1 MINEIILE
9 TGSVVF
15 QLFNYICR
23 SEITQTMQTENH
35 LLKKRVNL
43 FDGISIVAGAMIGSG
58 IFIVSADIARNVGS
72 PGWLMVVWLISGI
85 ITVIGALSYG
95 ELASMMPHV
104 GGQYVYLKEAYHPL
118 IGFLFGWT
126 TFLVIQCGSIAA
138 VAVAFAKFSGVLI
151 PWISDKNILL
161 HLGSLKINTTM
172 VVAIASIIFLTW
184 LNTRGIVTG
193 KTVVNIFTS
202 TKVLALFGFILIGFL
217 ATKGLNSWQINKE
230 VFWEAGRIGENNQL
244 ISLSGFALVAAVGTA
259 LVGSLFAS
267 DAWYN
272 VTYISGEVIN
282 PKRNVPLSLIFGTMI
297 VSVIYLFTNYV
308 YIRILPLSGSPDGSD
323 VLSKG
328 IQFATDDRV
337 ATSAMSVVFG
347 DYAAIIMAVFI
358 MISTFGCNHGL
369 ILAGPRV
376 YYAMARDGLFFRKVA
391 EINKKG
397 VPGFAIA
404 IQGVWSVLLCM
415 SGTYSNLLDYV
426 IFAVLI
432 FFTLTILAIFILRV
446 KRPDIPRP
454 YKALGYPVI
463 PAVYILT
470 TTFIMVVLLIY
481 KPNYTFPGLII
492 VLMGIPVFYL
502 WRKFSRNSVPMT
514 DDDSPIKT

>member
-1 MINEIILE
+1 
-9 TGSVVF
+9 
-15 QLFNYICR
+15 
-23 SEITQTMQTENH
+23 MQQESH

-72 PGWLMVVWLISGI
+72 PGWLMVVWLITGI
-85 ITVIGALSYG
+85 ITIIGAVSYG

-118 IGFLFGWT
+118 LGFLFGWT

-138 VAVAFAKFSGVLI
+138 VAVAFAKFTGVLI

-161 HLGSLKINTTM
+161 DLGPLKINSTM
-172 VVAIASIIFLTW
+172 VVAIAMIIFLTW

-193 KTVVNIFTS
+193 KTVQNIFSS
-202 TKVLALFGFILIGFL
+202 TKVIALVGFILIGFF
-217 ATKGLNSWQINKE
+217 AIKGINSFEINKE
-230 VFWEAGRIGENNQL
+230 IFWKASQVSPGNQVIPL
-244 ISLSGFALVAAVGTA
+244 GGFALVAAIGTA

-282 PKRNVPLSLIFGTMI
+282 PKRNVPLSLFFGTLI
-297 VSVIYLFTNYV
+297 VSVIYLVTNFV
-308 YIRILPLSGSPDGSD
+308 YIKILPVLGSPDGAD
-323 VLSKG
+323 VLSRG

-358 MISTFGCNHGL
+358 MVSTFGCNHGL

-376 YYAMARDGLFFRKVA
+376 YYAMAKDGLFFKKVG
-391 EINKKG
+391 ELNKKG

-404 IQGVWSVLLCM
+404 IQGIWAVLLCL
-415 SGTYSNLLDYV
+415 SGTYSDLLDYV

-432 FFTLTILAIFILRV
+432 FFSLTILAIFILRI

-454 YKALGYPVI
+454 YKAFGYPVI
-463 PAVYILT
+463 PAIYILT
-470 TTFIMVVLLIY
+470 TVTIMIILLIY
-481 KPNYTFPGLII
+481 KPDYTFPGLAI
-492 VLMGIPVFYL
+492 VILGIPVFFL
-502 WRKFSRNSVPMT
+502 WRRHSKKQ
-514 DDDSPIKT
+514 DKT

>member
-1 MINEIILE
+1 
-9 TGSVVF
+9 
-15 QLFNYICR
+15 
-23 SEITQTMQTENH
+23 MQTENH

-58 IFIVSADIARNVGS
+58 IFIVSADIARSVGS
-72 PGWLMVVWLISGI
+72 PGWLLVVWLITGI
-85 ITVIGALSYG
+85 ITVIGAISYG

-138 VAVAFAKFSGVLI
+138 VAVAFAKFSGVLV

-161 HLGSLKINTTM
+161 ELGPLKINSTM
-172 VVAIASIIFLTW
+172 VVAIASITFLTW

-202 TKVLALFGFILIGFL
+202 TKVIALFGFILIGFF
-217 ATKGLNSWQINKE
+217 AIQGINSWQINKE
-230 VFWEAGRIGENNQL
+230 VFWEAGRIGDNNQL
-244 ISLSGFALVAAVGTA
+244 LPLSGFAIVAAVGTA

-282 PKRNVPLSLIFGTMI
+282 PKRNVPLSLIFGTLI
-297 VSVIYLFTNYV
+297 VSVIYLLTNYV
-308 YIRILPLSGSPDGSD
+308 YIRILPLSGSPDGTD

-347 DYAAIIMAVFI
+347 DYAAVIMAIFV

-404 IQGVWSVLLCM
+404 VQGVWAILLCL

-426 IFAVLI
+426 IFAVLL
-432 FFTLTILAIFILRV
+432 FFSLTIIALFILRV

-463 PAVYILT
+463 PAIYILT
-470 TTFIMVVLLIY
+470 TLFIMVILLIY
-481 KPNYTFPGLII
+481 KPDYTFPGLII
-492 VLMGIPVFYL
+492 VILGIPVFYL
-502 WRKFSRNSVPMT
+502 WKKFSRNKAAMPDENT
-514 DDDSPIKT
+514 NEET

>member
-1 MINEIILE
+1 MKA
-9 TGSVVF
+9 
-15 QLFNYICR
+15 
-23 SEITQTMQTENH
+23 ENH
-35 LLKKRVNL
+35 LLQKRVNL
-43 FDGISIVAGAMIGSG
+43 FDGIALVSGAMIGSG

-72 PGWLMVVWLISGI
+72 PGWLMVVWLISGV
-85 ITVIGALSYG
+85 ITIIGALSYG
-95 ELASMMPHV
+95 ELASMMPRV

-138 VAVAFAKFSGVLI
+138 VAVAFAKFSGVLF
-151 PWISDKNILL
+151 PWISDQNILFHIGPL
-161 HLGSLKINTTM
+161 RITSTM
-172 VVAIASIIFLTW
+172 IIAIAMISFLTW

-193 KTVVNIFTS
+193 KTVQNIFSS
-202 TKVLALFGFILIGFL
+202 TKVIALFGFILIGFF
-217 ATKGLNSWQINKE
+217 ATKGINSFEINKD
-230 VFWEAGRIGENNQL
+230 VFWQASKIGEGNQIIQL
-244 ISLSGFALVAAVGTA
+244 AGFALIAAIGTA

-282 PKRNVPLSLIFGTMI
+282 PKRNVPLSLFFGTLI
-297 VSVIYLFTNYV
+297 VSVIYLLTNFV
-308 YIRILPLSGSPDGSD
+308 YIMILPLSGTPDGAD
-323 VLSKG
+323 VLAKG

-337 ATSAMSVVFG
+337 ATSAMNVVFG

-358 MISTFGCNHGL
+358 MVSTFGCNHGL

-376 YYAMARDGLFFRKVA
+376 YYAMARDGLFFRKVG

-404 IQGVWSVLLCM
+404 IQGVWAVLLCL

-432 FFTLTILAIFILRV
+432 FFTLTILAIFVLRV

-454 YKALGYPVI
+454 YKAFGYPVV
-463 PAVYILT
+463 PAIYVLT
-470 TTFIMVVLLIY
+470 TTFIMVILLIY
-481 KPNYTFPGLII
+481 KPAYTFPGLAI
-492 VLMGIPVFYL
+492 VLLGIPVFFIWKKYSQNHGN
-502 WRKFSRNSVPMT
+502 RGVQEEE
-514 DDDSPIKT
+514 DEE

>member
-1 MINEIILE
+1 M
-9 TGSVVF
+9 
-15 QLFNYICR
+15 
-23 SEITQTMQTENH
+23 MHKENH
-35 LLKKRVNL
+35 LLQKRVNL

-72 PGWLMVVWLISGI
+72 PGWLMVVWLITGI
-85 ITVIGALSYG
+85 ITIIGALSYG
-95 ELASMMPHV
+95 ELASMMPQV
-104 GGQYVYLKEAYHPL
+104 GGQYVYLKESYHPL

-138 VAVAFAKFSGVLI
+138 VAVAFAKFSGVLF
-151 PWISDKNILL
+151 PWISEKNILFY
-161 HLGSLKINTTM
+161 LGPLKVNSTM
-172 VVAIASIIFLTW
+172 VIAIAMISFLTW

-193 KTVVNIFTS
+193 KTVQNIFSS
-202 TKVLALFGFILIGFL
+202 TKVIALFGFIAIGFL
-217 ATKGLNSWQINKE
+217 ATKSINSLEINKE
-230 VFWEAGRIGENNQL
+230 VFWQASQVGTDNQIINL
-244 ISLSGFALVAAVGTA
+244 AGFALIAAIGTA

-282 PKRNVPLSLIFGTMI
+282 PKRNVPLSLFFGTLI
-297 VSVIYLFTNYV
+297 VSVIYLLTNYV
-308 YIRILPLSGSPDGSD
+308 YIKVLPLSGSPDGAD
-323 VLSKG
+323 VLSRG

-347 DYAAIIMAVFI
+347 DYAAIIMAIFI

-376 YYAMARDGLFFRKVA
+376 YYAMAKDGLFFKKVG
-391 EINKKG
+391 EINRNG
-397 VPGFAIA
+397 VPGFAIVV
-404 IQGVWSVLLCM
+404 QGIWSVLLCL
-415 SGTYSNLLDYV
+415 SGTYGNLLDYV

-454 YKALGYPVI
+454 YKAFGYPVI
-463 PAVYILT
+463 PAIYILT
-470 TTFIMVVLLIY
+470 TIAIMVILLIY
-481 KPNYTFPGLII
+481 KPNYTFPGLGI
-492 VLMGIPVFYL
+492 VILGIPVFYI
-502 WRKFSRNSVPMT
+502 WRKYNKANIINSVEDT
-514 DDDSPIKT
+514 NIE

>member
-1 MINEIILE
+1 MLE
-9 TGSVVF
+9 
-15 QLFNYICR
+15 
-23 SEITQTMQTENH
+23 ENH

-72 PGWLMVVWLISGI
+72 PGWLMVVWLITGI
-85 ITVIGALSYG
+85 ITMIGALSYG
-95 ELASMMPHV
+95 ELAAMMPEV

-126 TFLVIQCGSIAA
+126 TFLVIQAGSIAA
-138 VAVAFAKFSGVLI
+138 VGVAFAKFTGILF
-151 PWISDKNILL
+151 PWISDKNILFQIGKL
-161 HLGSLKINTTM
+161 NITTTQLL
-172 VVAIASIIFLTW
+172 AIVMIIFLTW

-193 KTVVNIFTS
+193 KTVQNFFTS
-202 TKVLALFGFILIGFL
+202 TKVISLFGVILIGFF
-217 ATKGLNSWQINKE
+217 ATKAISSFEINKE
-230 VFWEAGRIGENNQL
+230 VFWQANQIGPDNQVIPLAGF
-244 ISLSGFALVAAVGTA
+244 SLVAAIGTA

-282 PKRNVPLSLIFGTMI
+282 AKRTVPLSLLFGTLI
-297 VSVIYLFTNYV
+297 VSVIYLFTNFV
-308 YIRILPLSGSPDGSD
+308 YIKILPLSGSPEGTD
-323 VLSKG
+323 VLSRG

-376 YYAMARDGLFFRKVA
+376 YYAMAKDGLFFRKVGQL
-391 EINKKG
+391 NKKG
-397 VPGFAIA
+397 VPGFALAVQCI
-404 IQGVWSVLLCM
+404 WSVLLCL
-415 SGTYSNLLDYV
+415 SGTYSDLLDYV

-432 FFTLTILAIFILRV
+432 FFSLTIMAIFILRA

-454 YKALGYPVI
+454 YKAFGYPFI
-463 PAVYILT
+463 PAFYILT
-470 TTFIMVVLLIY
+470 TLTIMIILLIY

-492 VLMGIPVFYL
+492 VLLGIPVFFL
-502 WRKFSRNSVPMT
+502 WRKHSSKNDGIQNDSSV
-514 DDDSPIKT
+514 

>member
-1 MINEIILE
+1 MLE
-9 TGSVVF
+9 
-15 QLFNYICR
+15 
-23 SEITQTMQTENH
+23 ENH

-72 PGWLMVVWLISGI
+72 PGWLMVVWLITGI
-85 ITVIGALSYG
+85 ITMIGALSYG
-95 ELASMMPHV
+95 ELAAMMPEV

-126 TFLVIQCGSIAA
+126 TFLVIQAGSIAA
-138 VAVAFAKFSGVLI
+138 VGVAFAKFTGILF

-161 HLGSLKINTTM
+161 QIGKLNITTTQLL
-172 VVAIASIIFLTW
+172 AIVMITFLTW

-193 KTVVNIFTS
+193 KTVQNFFTS
-202 TKVLALFGFILIGFL
+202 TKVISLFGVILIGFF
-217 ATKGLNSWQINKE
+217 ATKAISSFEINKE
-230 VFWEAGRIGENNQL
+230 VFWQANQIGPDNQVIPLAGF
-244 ISLSGFALVAAVGTA
+244 SLVAAIGTA

-282 PKRNVPLSLIFGTMI
+282 AKRTVPLSLLFGTLI
-297 VSVIYLFTNYV
+297 VSVIYLFTNFV
-308 YIRILPLSGSPDGSD
+308 YIKILPLSGSPEGTD
-323 VLSKG
+323 VLSRG

-376 YYAMARDGLFFRKVA
+376 YYAMAKDGLFFRKVGQL
-391 EINKKG
+391 NKKG
-397 VPGFAIA
+397 VPGFALAVQCI
-404 IQGVWSVLLCM
+404 WSVLLCL
-415 SGTYSNLLDYV
+415 SGTYSDLLDYV

-432 FFTLTILAIFILRV
+432 FFSLTIMAIFILRA

-454 YKALGYPVI
+454 YKAFGYPFI
-463 PAVYILT
+463 PAFYILT
-470 TTFIMVVLLIY
+470 TLTIMIILLIY

-492 VLMGIPVFYL
+492 VLLGIPVFFL
-502 WRKFSRNSVPMT
+502 WRKHSSKNDGIQNDSSV
-514 DDDSPIKT
+514 